1 MARIIPEE
9 PREYYDPE
17 DFESQVRE
25 YARLKETIDS
35 LEKRSKEL
43 RTTIMETVDQDGLE
57 DDKGNIMYELPEP
70 IDGIVRV
77 EKQRRASRKLD
88 ELKAEEI
95 IESKE
100 GLADKVYKM
109 VRVLD
114 EDALMAAHYDGD
126 LSEEDIDT
134 MFPVSVVWALRTA
147 KK

>member
-1 MARIIPEE
+1 MAKAIDEQ
-9 PREYYDPE
+9 PREIYDPS
-17 DFESQVRE
+17 DFTTQVRE
-25 YARLKETIDS
+25 YVRLKETIDE
-35 LEKRSKEL
+35 LDKRSKEIRNQL
-43 RTTIMETVDQDGLE
+43 METLDQDGLE
-57 DDKGNIMYELPEP
+57 DDKGNIIYDFESP
-70 IDGIVRV
+70 IDGVVRL
-77 EKQRRASRKLD
+77 EKQRRATRKLD

-126 LSEEDIDT
+126 LTEDEIDD
-134 MFPVSVVWALRTA
+134 MFPVSVVWALRTP